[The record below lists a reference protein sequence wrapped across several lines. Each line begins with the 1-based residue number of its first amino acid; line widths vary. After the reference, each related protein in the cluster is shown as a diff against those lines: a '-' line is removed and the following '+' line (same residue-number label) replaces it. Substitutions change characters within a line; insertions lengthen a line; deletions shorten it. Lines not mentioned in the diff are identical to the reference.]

1 MDVKRFRRLVAGAID
16 SLPDEFREALDNIEV
31 VVEDWPTDEELD
43 YFEEREGLEEGEGD
57 MLLLGLYQG
66 IPKGHRDPQFYS
78 GVLPDRIT
86 LFRGSIEEFCGGLE
100 KEMEE
105 QIRKTFL
112 HEIGHY
118 FGLEDERLR
127 ELGY

>member
-1 MDVKRFRRLVAGAID
+1 MEMSRFRMLVSQAID
-16 SLPDEFREALDNIEV
+16 SLPEEFSAALENIEV
-31 VVEDWPTDEELD
+31 VVEEWPTDEELD
-43 YFEEREGLEEGEGD
+43 YFEEREGLEEGEGEC
-57 MLLLGLYQG
+57 LLLGLYQG
-66 IPKGHRDPQFYS
+66 IPKGKRDPLFYS

-86 LFRGSIEEFCGGLE
+86 LFRGSIEEFCRGDE
-100 KEMEE
+100 REITE

-118 FGLEDERLR
+118 FGLNDDRLR

>member
-1 MDVKRFRRLVAGAID
+1 MDEKRFRRLVASAID
-16 SLPDEFREALDNIEV
+16 SLPDEFREALENIEV

-66 IPKGHRDPQFYS
+66 IPKGQRDPQFYS